1 MLISWLQS
9 PCTVILEPKK
19 IKFVTGSFFPFCLP
33 GSDGTKCHDVSV
45 LNVVLVQLFHSPLSL
60 SSRGCLVS
68 VHMSAK
74 SLQLCLT
81 LYNPITIACQASL
94 FMGILQ
100 TRILECV
107 TMPSSRGSSGPR
119 NRTHISYISC
129 PGRQALYH

>member
-81 LYNPITIACQASL
+81 LYNPINHCLPGFSVHGDPPDKNTGVCYHALLQ
-94 FMGILQ
+94 GIFWTQ
-100 TRILECV
+100 E
-107 TMPSSRGSSGPR
+107 
-119 NRTHISYISC
+119 
-129 PGRQALYH
+129 